1 MGGDE
6 VVVRIFFI
14 RHSESCSNVL
24 PRTVSEK
31 TDYVDPELT
40 KRGHVMAEERAA
52 DFFKRV
58 LPRLEMGFGR
68 DSDSELYVCS
78 TPLLRAQQTAQYFV
92 DGWVDYDEIIVLPY
106 IKDAELS
113 PTNRQILAR
122 TNTELLP
129 AAGEGPKDVKGFF
142 AWLNAQMKP
151 GVTRLLCVTHKGF
164 LRKLSAWLLGREI
177 EYDNLDGVEVVVR
190 DGVPR
195 IVGPPIWRYRPSRS
209 VPRDTC
215 GHGRGGDAG
224 CRIDVCAL
232 RRSSRRKTR
241 KIYKR

>member
-1 MGGDE
+1 MGQGE
-6 VVVRIFFI
+6 VVVRIFFM

-24 PRTVSEK
+24 PRSVSEK

-40 KRGHVMAEERAA
+40 TRGHAMAEERATE
-52 DFFKRV
+52 FFKRI
-58 LPRLEMGFGR
+58 LGRLEMGRGR
-68 DSDSELYVCS
+68 DRDSELYVCS

-113 PTNRQILAR
+113 PVNRKLLAR

-129 AAGEGPKDVKGFF
+129 AAGKGPHDVRGFLE
-142 AWLNAQMKP
+142 WLSAQMKP

-177 EYDNLDGVEVVVR
+177 EYGNLDGVEVVVR
-190 DGVPR
+190 GGVPR
-195 IVGPPIWRYRPSRS
+195 IVGPPIWRYQPSRS
-209 VPRDTC
+209 VPRDAC
-215 GHGRGGDAG
+215 GRSGEAG
-224 CRIDVCAL
+224 CRLNVCAL
-232 RRSSRRKTR
+232 RRSRGRKTR
-241 KIYKR
+241 KIRK